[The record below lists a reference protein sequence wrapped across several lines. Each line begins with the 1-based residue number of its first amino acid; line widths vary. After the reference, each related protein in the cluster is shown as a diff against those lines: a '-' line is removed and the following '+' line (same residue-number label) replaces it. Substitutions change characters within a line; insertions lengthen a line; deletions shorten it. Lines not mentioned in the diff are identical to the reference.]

1 MCNSSQKP
9 KCFVHFDPSCDHVC
23 SLSSAKVYI
32 DKKLKRG
39 ETGAADDLI
48 GDIFRQSR
56 LSKKELYATIT
67 ELQIG
72 GVETVRPAK
81 YSFSHNRFK

>member
-1 MCNSSQKP
+1 MTLC
-9 KCFVHFDPSCDHVC
+9 VI
-23 SLSSAKVYI
+23 LSAKVYI
-32 DKKLKRG
+32 DKKLNRG

-72 GVETVRPAK
+72 GVETVSPTTCSYPQHRLNGQYLLPRPQTPILK
-81 YSFSHNRFK
+81 T